1 MIKKN
6 VYSVKSVSIDAVIS
20 CVLAGISFI
29 CQIAAIVMSYYYEG
43 KGPKAVGLLGFAG
56 LLLAVTGIVFCRSAW
71 KSPDGGI
78 FMKRICGI
86 INLLLI
92 ICSVV
97 LYIIGWL

>member
-29 CQIAAIVMSYYYEG
+29 CQITAIIMSYLYEG
-43 KGPKAVGLLGFAG
+43 KGPKLVGLLGFAG
-56 LLLAVTGIVFCRSAW
+56 FLMAVTGIVFCRSAW

-86 INLLLI
+86 VNVLLI
-92 ICSVV
+92 ISSVV